1 MTSNLIKQTVSHA
14 IQGIYWAEKKRNVN
28 LYRFCCKK
36 KNYFLQ
42 QR

>member
-1 MTSNLIKQTVSHA
+1 MTSNLIKQTVRHT
-14 IQGIYWAEKKRNVN
+14 IQRIYWAEKMRNVN
-28 LYRFCCKK
+28 VYKFCCKK